1 MHLKSSFELKQ
12 TLTDDGVRPK
22 ARRIDL
28 RFLNLHTRKCAC
40 VFEPLSSLRRMCRK
54 GDWMCSLDLADAYHH
69 VPFHASALRYF
80 TFAIET
86 LSSDGTPRVE
96 YFSTPVLNF
105 GWTNSP
111 FYFTEVMKAVVT
123 CLRCPDRTG
132 RAQRPGV
139 RTLPWLDD
147 FAFFFDNDLTHTQA
161 RAARDR
167 VFELFHSLGLAVAP
181 DKGVHR

>member
-54 GDWMCSLDLADAYHH
+54 GDWMCSLDLTDAYHH

-86 LSSDGTPRVE
+86 LGRDGAPQVE

-111 FYFTEVMKAVVT
+111 FYFTEVMKAVVAY
-123 CLRCPDRTG
+123 LRCPDRTG
-132 RAQRPGV
+132 RARSHGV
-139 RTLPWLDD
+139 RLGVSAPPG
-147 FAFFFDNDLTHTQA
+147 FAYLG
-161 RAARDR
+161 
-167 VFELFHSLGLAVAP
+167 HSLRSGASSAAEVNLKLVGFRTHGLHNP
-181 DKGVHR
+181 RFT

>member
-1 MHLKSSFELKQ
+1 MPRARTTSPPLPPPTEEAVERGPPTPPPLPPPPTTD
-12 TLTDDGVRPK
+12 TLLATLAQRLESLEAATTTLRIPPLRVGSTGQILPHRRPCPFSIT
-22 ARRIDL
+22 AL
-28 RFLNLHTRKCAC
+28 TPTAAATRT
-40 VFEPLSSLRRMCRK
+40 R
-54 GDWMCSLDLADAYHH
+54 
-69 VPFHASALRYF
+69 
-80 TFAIET
+80 
-86 LSSDGTPRVE
+86 
-96 YFSTPVLNF
+96 
-105 GWTNSP
+105 SP
-111 FYFTEVMKAVVT
+111 HFTEVMKAVVT

-181 DKGVHR
+181 DKGVHEVSGMPVITERD